1 MQCAVDKP
9 WTSIAATALKRPIT
23 LRLRLQMPGQKSWC
37 IWRVL
42 LKRFLAE
49 RRKLG
54 HEFQKEFKDLLLSLD
69 ESFQIFKADKQKRR
83 LQVGQKKVK
92 EPSCLDREAEEEE
105 QEDDEI
111 VEVGIHQKMLG
122 VLRCCKIPHQDSCSY
137 RNSKVNQGPHGGWSE
152 EIQDCSKAISDPTTL
167 VMSTFPLV
175 TRSADPEEKTELALP
190 ETQRPCRVH
199 SIKAIELRQKARKL
213 AMMQKYTAAAKLQAK
228 AAKIEEEWH
237 QFHVVKLKEEKDRS
251 QEMLQQQKHRLE
263 RRLEEEQRAL
273 GNDAMRAQ
281 QQLLH
286 QQSCRKDRLVRRQ
299 LKIWKSAGGSNLE
312 EAHSLNK
319 IRMSLCESE
328 MPLTGSKGNSSTTRE
343 LHFQVQ
349 PDNQL

>member
-1 MQCAVDKP
+1 LRCRQALDKYRCHCVE
-9 WTSIAATALKRPIT
+9 TANYFEAALADARTKELVHLEGLWQRE
-23 LRLRLQMPGQKSWC
+23 
-37 IWRVL
+37 VL

-92 EPSCLDREAEEEE
+92 EPSCLDREVEEAEEEE

-111 VEVGIHQKMLG
+111 VE
-122 VLRCCKIPHQDSCSY
+122 DSCSY

-312 EAHSLNK
+312 EALREIARPRENSISK
-319 IRMSLCESE
+319 SSQTTSSDVKAKR
-328 MPLTGSKGNSSTTRE
+328 PLRPASAPARR
-343 LHFQVQ
+343 
-349 PDNQL
+349 